1 MKIALPTNSTRFIS
15 GEVAGISLLSASPAR
30 NDPMIASSPASW
42 ARKAPRKTIAS
53 TKIYCEMLSCTLLKN
68 QRPIRGESQQ
78 NEEREG
84 RDRQPQPHPEH
95 VVGVTRRERDDD
107 RQHQQRERIGNHC
120 SAHGDADRIVLAD
133 SQLADN
139 GVGDQRVRSEHAG
152 QQYRSEPRKAEQVVS
167 RDDTERHRHAE
178 GIETESQAAQ
188 AVAFEIA
195 HIDFQSR
202 QEHDVEQPRRARKDD
217 AAVAQDEVEAV
228 GADHGSGDDEP
239 Q

>member
-1 MKIALPTNSTRFIS
+1 MHPF
-15 GEVAGISLLSASPAR
+15 EEPAP
-30 NDPMIASSPASW
+30 D
-42 ARKAPRKTIAS
+42 
-53 TKIYCEMLSCTLLKN
+53 
-68 QRPIRGESQQ
+68 QGESQQ
-78 NEEREG
+78 NREREG

-239 Q
+239 QQRRDADLVQQQRRSENDEQDDEKLQHGIGQRKREIHCGEEYHRRFRFIQS